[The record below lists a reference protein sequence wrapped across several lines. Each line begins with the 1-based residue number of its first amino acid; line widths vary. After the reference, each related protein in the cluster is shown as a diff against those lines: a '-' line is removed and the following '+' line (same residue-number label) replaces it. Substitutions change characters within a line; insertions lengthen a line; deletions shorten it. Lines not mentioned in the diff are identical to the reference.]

1 MICSRQVQ
9 ILLFTTGLALCS
21 IGGSASDLAE
31 QVKTIQNLEQEGHLP
46 QAIIET
52 SKLIDSLRRS
62 DPQSLVIPEALDR
75 RASLEQDLGKWAEA
89 EHDYAQAI
97 TLWKAA
103 ASPRPLSLATELN
116 NLASLYSSGGQFK
129 KAEDLRRRSLALRL
143 EFSGSDSPEVALS
156 LSNLA
161 VDLFWQGEYTES
173 AGLSHR
179 ALDIWAK
186 GTPERDRS
194 DLALNTLARIELKNQ
209 NGSTGLSFAL
219 AALKK
224 YKASRNPTK
233 VLLAAYEDTIALA
246 RESNGQLAEAQQ
258 TFASALKLLEGTEHP
273 PAVEQYNLFTDY
285 ARLLFVLHRKKE
297 TKELLRK
304 ANAAISKLDRTPSQ
318 LDTVDVNALLS
329 HD

>member
-1 MICSRQVQ
+1 MICSRRLQ
-9 ILLFTTGLALCS
+9 ILLFTTGLVLCS
-21 IGGSASDLAE
+21 ICGSASDLAD
-31 QVKTIQNLEQEGHLP
+31 QVKAIQKLEQEGHLP

-52 SKLIDSLRRS
+52 SKLIDFLKRPDS
-62 DPQSLVIPEALDR
+62 QSLLIPEALDR
-75 RASLEQDLGKWAEA
+75 RASLEQDLARWAEA
-89 EHDYAQAI
+89 EHDYAEAI

-103 ASPRPLSLATELN
+103 AVPRPLSLATELN
-116 NLASLYSSGGQFK
+116 NLASLYSSSGQFR

-173 AGLSHR
+173 AGLCHR

-194 DLALNTLARIELKNQ
+194 DLALNTLALIELKDQ
-209 NGSTGLSFAL
+209 HGSTGLSFAL

-224 YKASRNPTK
+224 YEASRNPGK
-233 VLLAAYEDTIALA
+233 VQLAAYEDTIALA
-246 RESNGQLAEAQQ
+246 REANGQLAEAQQ

-273 PAVEQYNLFTDY
+273 PAIEQYNLFTDY
-285 ARLLFVLHRKKE
+285 AHLLFVLHHKKE

-304 ANAAISKLDRTPSQ
+304 ANAAISKLDRMPSQ

-329 HD
+329 KH